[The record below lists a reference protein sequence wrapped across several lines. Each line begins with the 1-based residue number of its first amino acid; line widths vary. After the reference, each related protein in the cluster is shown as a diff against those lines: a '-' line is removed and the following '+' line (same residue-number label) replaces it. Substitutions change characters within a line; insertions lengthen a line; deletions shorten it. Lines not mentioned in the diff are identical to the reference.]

1 MKTHTLVLSV
11 LSVLFVPAGAAE
23 IPDMPAVYRA
33 DPAAVIAAA
42 SAATP
47 AHFPDAD
54 RAMVDDRIHVAYE
67 PDGSEITWDD
77 EWLKVLTEKG
87 RRASATVS
95 LDFTERYGDAK
106 IFAVEIV
113 GTNGQIRAVDFA
125 RTLKVAT
132 DNSSLGSNIV
142 DPLDK
147 TMSCAVSGLAVG
159 EIRHVRYARR
169 TRKAR
174 MAGTWADMQLFEYT
188 SPILSTVYTVDQ
200 PNANP
205 VRHAVVRHP
214 FGKTVV
220 RAPDKPLGKGR
231 TLLRWDVKDVPQA
244 FAEPNMP
251 PFSTCVQAIRLCTAP
266 DWPTVSRWY
275 WSICAPHLAATTPE
289 MTNEVRRL
297 VAGCATDEAKIRAV
311 FKFVS
316 QEIRYMGLTL
326 EDGAPGYEP
335 HDVDITF
342 KNRYGVCRDK
352 AALLAVLL
360 RIAGIRAYPVLI
372 HVGAKMDSE
381 VPWPYFN
388 HAITAV

>member
-1 MKTHTLVLSV
+1 MKRIACLTFVLAAA
-11 LSVLFVPAGAAE
+11 LCAAE
-23 IPDMPAVYRA
+23 IPDMPAAYRA
-33 DPAAVIAAA
+33 DRSAVIAAA
-42 SAATP
+42 AAATP
-47 AHFPDAD
+47 ARFPDAD
-54 RAMVDDRIHVAYE
+54 RVMVDDRIHVTYQ

-77 EWLKVLTEKG
+77 EWVKVLTEKG
-87 RRASATVS
+87 RRATATLT
-95 LDFTERYGDAK
+95 LDFTERYGDAQ
-106 IFAVEIV
+106 IFSVEIV

-125 RTLKVAT
+125 QTLKVAT

-147 TMSCAVSGLAVG
+147 QMSCTVSGLAVG
-159 EIRHVRYARR
+159 EVRHVRYAKR

-174 MAGTWADMQLFEYT
+174 MAGTWAD
-188 SPILSTVYTVDQ
+188 PD
-200 PNANP
+200 ANP
-205 VRHAVVRHP
+205 VRNVVVRHP
-214 FGKTVV
+214 FEKTVV
-220 RAPDKPLGKGR
+220 RAPDRPLAPGR
-231 TLLRWDVKDVPQA
+231 TLLRWDVRDVPQA
-244 FAEPNMP
+244 FPEPNMP
-251 PFSTCVQAIRLCTAP
+251 PLSTCVQAIRLSTAK
-266 DWPTVSRWY
+266 DWPTISRWY

-297 VAGCATDEAKIRAV
+297 VAGCATDEAKLRAV

-316 QEIRYMGLTL
+316 QEIRYMGLML

-372 HVGAKMDSE
+372 HVGAKMDAE
-381 VPWPYFN
+381 VPWP
-388 HAITAV
+388 